1 MVLWRNQLWTLFT
14 EWIRFKPLNHLQV
27 QFQKGWIFLTDS
39 LNFLDFL
46 RIKYQKHVLW
56 RGGPI
61 FWWLLDFKVGNSF
74 FFFVTSAIRIR
85 YRPCIIKTWLLYL
98 QHLFLL
104 YCKSYKGQV
113 LLLNYKTICIY
124 TCSNIILLWTW
135 CW

>member
-46 RIKYQKHVLW
+46 RITHQKHVLW

-85 YRPCIIKTWLLYL
+85 YRPCIIKKHDCFIYSIHFFYTVNHIKVKFCCLIIKLYV
-98 QHLFLL
+98 
-104 YCKSYKGQV
+104 S
-113 LLLNYKTICIY
+113 
-124 TCSNIILLWTW
+124 SNIILLWTW